1 MKIDKFSQLGWVAAA
16 ALIGVAVASGFQ
28 DTSVKIAVVDIAQV
42 VEKSN
47 LGKANQDLFGTM
59 KKNREDYLQF
69 IDEYRVLTNE
79 QAQELRTLWLKDN
92 PTADEKARMERI
104 KADVVASFKKW
115 NEIGT
120 KTTSLT
126 AEDRVLLDEYAKR
139 GQAME
144 LLARRLF
151 NDFSNEMQGWADKR
165 KVESIEKARV
175 AIQSIAK
182 AQGYTIVFEVGVAPY
197 GANDLTTPAL
207 QAMNAT
213 P

>member
-1 MKIDKFSQLGWVAAA
+1 MKINKFSQLGWVAAA
-16 ALIGVAVASGFQ
+16 ALIGVAIASGFQ

-47 LGKANQDLFGTM
+47 LGKANQALFETM
-59 KKNREDYLQF
+59 KKNREDFLQF
-69 IDEYRVLTNE
+69 IDDNRVLTNE

-92 PTADEKARMERI
+92 PTADEKARMDRI

-115 NEIGT
+115 NEIGRQ
-120 KTTSLT
+120 TTALS

-151 NDFSNEMQGWADKR
+151 NDFSNEMQAWADKR
-165 KVESIEKARV
+165 KVESIEKARG

-182 AQGYTIVFEVGVAPY
+182 TQGYTIVFEVGIAPY
-197 GANDLTTPAL
+197 GANDLTEPAL
-207 QAMNAT
+207 QAMNAA

>member
-47 LGKANQDLFGTM
+47 LGKANQELFATM

-69 IDEYRVLTNE
+69 IDDNRVLTNE

-92 PTADEKARMERI
+92 PTAEEKARMDRI
-104 KADVVASFKKW
+104 KADVIASYKKW
-115 NEIGT
+115 NEKGT
-120 KTTSLT
+120 QTTALT

-151 NDFSNEMQGWADKR
+151 NDFSNEMQAWADKR
-165 KVESIEKARV
+165 KVESIEKART

-197 GANDLTTPAL
+197 GANDLTAPAL
-207 QAMNAT
+207 QAMNAA

>member
-47 LGKANQDLFGTM
+47 LGKANQDLFATM

-69 IDEYRVLTNE
+69 IDDNRVLTNE
-79 QAQELRTLWLKDN
+79 QAQELRTLWLKDA

-120 KTTSLT
+120 KTTMT

-165 KVESIEKARV
+165 KVESIEKART

-197 GANDLTTPAL
+197 GANDLTAPAL
-207 QAMNAT
+207 QAMNAA